1 MANAEALREAYALYQ
16 RGDFAAAEALGRRI
30 AASGVRSGALD
41 GLLGMTALQAGRY
54 GDAVPHLEAALR
66 EAPDALQV
74 RSSLAF
80 ALVNSGD
87 LDAARRVAAVGNA
100 PQLQRITA
108 FVDQQQGRDAQAIA
122 GYRRVLAGFPQDYES
137 WDNLGLLLSATGD
150 IAASVEAF
158 DQAIQLRADPAFH
171 IHRSKALAQGARHAE
186 RQAGLRAAARLF
198 PRAAPLLVELGLAE
212 SAVGDFEA
220 AETAYRTALRVD
232 PRHAPAYLEYGML
245 LETLN
250 RLGDMRALVEQAK
263 EAGVEGAEIAFVEAW
278 LLKRQGRF
286 AEALVR
292 AEAAVPGTEPSR
304 HAQLVGEIC
313 DRLGDTDRAFAA
325 FGEMNRIAALGPA
338 AAFARAQDFPAQ
350 VAQVVER
357 LTPEAVSGW
366 TPLALAGDPPAP
378 IFLLGFP
385 RSGTTL
391 LDTLLMNLPE
401 LQIFEEAPMI
411 ERVEAMLGD
420 PGRLATLGKD
430 EAERLRQAYFAEAAA
445 VQPLD
450 DRTIVDKFPLHLT
463 RAPLIHRLFPDARI
477 IMAERHPCDVVL
489 SCFMARFQVN
499 RAMVQFHDLESAARL
514 YDLAMQAW
522 TRAEALLP
530 MCVHRVRYERM
541 VDDLAGEMRPLL
553 DFLGLAWRDEVLDN
567 HGSAARRSHIATAS
581 YAQVSEPI
589 YTRAAYRWERYRHH
603 LEPVLPLLAPWAERL
618 GYSM

>member
-1 MANAEALREAYALYQ
+1 MASADALREAYALYQ
-16 RGDFAAAEALGRRI
+16 RGDFAGAEALGRRI
-30 AASGVRSGALD
+30 AASGVRSGALE
-41 GLLGMTALQAGRY
+41 GLLGMAALQAGRY

-66 EAPDALQV
+66 ETPDAVQL
-74 RSSLAF
+74 RASLAF

-87 LDAARRVAAVGNA
+87 LEGARRVAAVGTA
-100 PQLQRITA
+100 PQLLRITA
-108 FVDQQQGRDAQAIA
+108 FVDQQQGRAEQAIT

-137 WDNLGLLLSATGD
+137 WDNLGLLLSAAGD
-150 IAASVEAF
+150 IGGAVDAF
-158 DQAIQLRADPAFH
+158 DQAIRLRAEPAFH
-171 IHRSKALAQGARHAE
+171 IHRSKALAQGVRHSE
-186 RQAGLRAAARLF
+186 RQSGLRAAAKLF
-198 PRAAPLLVELGLAE
+198 PRDVPLLVELGLAE
-212 SAVGDFEA
+212 GAVGDFGAAEA
-220 AETAYRTALRVD
+220 AYRMALQVD

-250 RLGDMRALVEQAK
+250 RLGDMRALVGQAHT
-263 EAGVEGAEIAFVEAW
+263 AGIDGAEIAFVEAW
-278 LLKRQGRF
+278 LLKREGRF

-292 AEAAVPGTEPSR
+292 AEAAFPGTEPSR
-304 HAQLVGEIC
+304 HAQLIGEIC

-325 FGEMNRIAALGPA
+325 FAEMNRIAALGPA
-338 AAFARAQDFPAQ
+338 SAFARSQDFPAQ

-357 LTPEAVSGW
+357 LTPEAVARW
-366 TPLALAGDPPAP
+366 TPLALADDPPAP

-391 LDTLLMNLPE
+391 LDTLLMNLAE
-401 LQIFEEAPMI
+401 LQVFEEAPML

-420 PGRLATLGKD
+420 PARLATLQSD
-430 EAERLRQAYFAEAAA
+430 EAARLRRAYFAEAAA
-445 VQPLD
+445 IQPLD
-450 DRTIVDKFPLHLT
+450 GRTIVDKFPLHLA

-499 RAMVQFHDLESAARL
+499 RAMVQFHGLDSAARL

-530 MCVHRVRYERM
+530 IRVHHVRYERM
-541 VDDLAGEMRPLL
+541 VDDLAGEIRPLL

-567 HGSAARRSHIATAS
+567 RGSAARRSHIATAS

-589 YTRAAYRWERYRHH
+589 YTRAAYRWERYRRH
-603 LEPVLPLLAPWAERL
+603 LEPVLPVLAPWAERL
-618 GYSM
+618 GYSI